1 MKKILVT
8 RQQNLKHFLRIR
20 GFEFAQ
26 VLNPNVDSLDDIVGA
41 DVYSENISIELA
53 SRANSYTHIDLLIP
67 LEKRNKNLSLEEI
80 ENYFNG
86 VFTYKVEKLWKKED
100 LIENSEDLQILLY
113 T

>member
-1 MKKILVT
+1 MRTILVT
-8 RQQNLKHFLRIR
+8 RQQNLKAFLRNKGI
-20 GFEFAQ
+20 EFAQ
-26 VLNPNVDSLDDIVGA
+26 VLDPNIDPLHDVVGA

-53 SRANSYTHIDLLIP
+53 SRANSYTHIDLLVP

-100 LIENSEDLQILLY
+100 LIENSEDL
-113 T
+113 